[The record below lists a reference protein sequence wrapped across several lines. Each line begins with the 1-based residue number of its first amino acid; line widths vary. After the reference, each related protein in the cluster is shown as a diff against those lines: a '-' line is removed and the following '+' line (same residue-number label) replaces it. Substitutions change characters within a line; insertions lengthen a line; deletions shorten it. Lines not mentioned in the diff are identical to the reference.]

1 MKTKKSKLSF
11 GFGHNLAFSKGFKG
25 FDGRVYAKSSDAEK
39 DQTKYFKKLDNYQ
52 NK

>member
-11 GFGHNLAFSKGFKG
+11 GYGHKMTAEDFARLEGMT
-25 FDGRVYAKSSDAEK
+25 YAKSSDAEK